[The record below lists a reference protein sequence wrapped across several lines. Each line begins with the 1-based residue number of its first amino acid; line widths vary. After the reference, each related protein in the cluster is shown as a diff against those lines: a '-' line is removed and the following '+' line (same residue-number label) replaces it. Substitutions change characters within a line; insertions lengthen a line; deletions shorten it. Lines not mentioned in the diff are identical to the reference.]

1 MCNEYYKII
10 LTDYAS
16 PGFSSHS
23 KDYYGTF
30 TDIEKFIKAI
40 EINTNIEDDID
51 GLIAAMD
58 KYKSGDYDC
67 KHSVAYWEEKFVTPV
82 KIIKKSFFTTVDFE
96 WEHKNIWGCSYFM
109 RAKALE
115 LEQILLK
122 DGKRYLYCIRPKIT
136 NLTYTTDIND
146 DKRWVLLNGMFW
158 GFPETLTFDKI
169 KNITRSRL
177 YYIGSIYSNENDAL
191 LDFGRV
197 DSIVLQAFCNDIFAD
212 G

>member
-1 MCNEYYKII
+1 
-10 LTDYAS
+10 
-16 PGFSSHS
+16 
-23 KDYYGTF
+23 
-30 TDIEKFIKAI
+30 
-40 EINTNIEDDID
+40 
-51 GLIAAMD
+51 
-58 KYKSGDYDC
+58 
-67 KHSVAYWEEKFVTPV
+67 
-82 KIIKKSFFTTVDFE
+82 
-96 WEHKNIWGCSYFM
+96 M
-109 RAKALE
+109 RAEALE

-122 DGKRYLYCIRPKIT
+122 EDKRYFYCVRPKIT
-136 NLTYTTDIND
+136 NLAYTTDISD
-146 DKRWVLLNGMFW
+146 DKRWLLLNGMFW

>member
-1 MCNEYYKII
+1 MSNEYYKII

-30 TDIEKFIKAI
+30 IDIEKFIKAI
-40 EINTNIEDDID
+40 ETNPNIEDDID
-51 GLIAAMD
+51 GLIVALD
-58 KYKSGDYDC
+58 KYKSGNYDC
-67 KHSVAYWEEKFVTPV
+67 KHSVAYWEEKFVIPV
-82 KIIKKSFFTTVDFE
+82 KIIKKSFFATVNFE
-96 WEHKNIWGCSYFM
+96 WGHKNIWGCSYFM
-109 RAKALE
+109 RAEILE

-122 DGKRYLYCIRPKIT
+122 EDKRYFYCVRPKIT
-136 NLTYTTDIND
+136 NLAYTIDND
-146 DKRWVLLNGMFW
+146 DKRWLLLNGVFW

-177 YYIGSIYSNENDAL
+177 YCIGSIYSNEDDAL

-197 DSIVLQAFCNDIFAD
+197 DSRVLQAFCNDIFAD